1 MSEIFLKI
9 LNMSII
15 ASYII
20 VAAVL
25 IRFLFK
31 KLPKWI
37 NCVIWGMVGLRLVF
51 PFSIKSIFSIIPR
64 IDEIQS
70 NILPKYF
77 PIIDNTTV
85 SGNTIAN
92 QITPI
97 ISTSGMSGIE
107 RSAPFVINVISVIW
121 IVGI

>member
-51 PFSIKSIFSIIPR
+51 PFSIKSIFSIINDTK
-64 IDEIQS
+64 IDINDRER
-70 NILPKYF
+70 
-77 PIIDNTTV
+77 DNRM
-85 SGNTIAN
+85 NH
-92 QITPI
+92 
-97 ISTSGMSGIE
+97 
-107 RSAPFVINVISVIW
+107 
-121 IVGI
+121 